1 MRLRDFAERAGE
13 LPCEIRPNASIR
25 LIYLPYRGGLVI
37 RSTRGSATSRDVRVR
52 NILRRIT
59 SNNRRL
65 PLALP
70 VRGRVLPLTLH
81 YPEIINSYPSSARC
95 RPLKSVTLVIRSVND
110 IRIARLE
117 SRRARARARAYAS

>member
-13 LPCEIRPNASIR
+13 LPRKIRPNDSIR
-25 LIYLPYRGGLVI
+25 LIYLPYRGGGGLVI
-37 RSTRGSATSRDVRVR
+37 RSTRGSATSRDVCVR

-59 SNNRRL
+59 PNNRRL

-70 VRGRVLPLTLH
+70 ARGRVLPLTLH

-110 IRIARLE
+110 IRIARLG
-117 SRRARARARAYAS
+117 SRRARARAYVS